1 MGEAVV
7 SFFWGGLGE
16 TRCSL
21 GVTTGLLWEVEMV
34 AAGIGLWLLKR
45 ESQKLQWEDK
55 TGKTA
60 EASCD

>member
-1 MGEAVV
+1 M
-7 SFFWGGLGE
+7 FGGLGE
-16 TRCSL
+16 TRCSS

-34 AAGIGLWLLKR
+34 AAGIGLGLLKR